1 MKKLFFSTLL
11 TLAALAQAR
20 SAVLTT
26 IPSAMTQG
34 GMLHVNVTF
43 LDQASGTFSS
53 NVESGTPQMKP
64 LALWSPGN
72 NFDVLSPWY
81 MALDPTQDA
90 RQYSNRFG
98 FLVDTGAS
106 SLIPSGKSLG
116 IRMLSSTAG
125 LGAYFYNS
133 SGAGTFAPVFQTPG
147 AGHDYVLWNGT
158 MWHAVFTMP
167 ASTPYGTPVSANF
180 EFFLADTTAAGA
192 VDYTTA
198 ASAAAGYSTTTQTVS
213 WTAIPEPSTW
223 ALLLGAAAAG
233 FAVLRRRKSS

>member
-1 MKKLFFSTLL
+1 MNKIFIATLL
-11 TLAALAQAR
+11 CLAALVQAP
-20 SAVLTT
+20 AAILTT

-34 GMLHVNVTF
+34 GMIHINVTF

-53 NVESGTPQMKP
+53 NVEAGTPQMKP

-72 NFDVLSPWY
+72 NFDAMSPWY
-81 MALDPTQDA
+81 MTLDPTQEA

-125 LGAYFYNS
+125 LGAYFYNT
-133 SGAGTFAPVFQTPG
+133 SGAGTFAPVFLTPG
-147 AGHDYVLWNGT
+147 AAHDYVLWTGT

-167 ASTPYGTPVSANF
+167 ASTAYGTSVTAGF
-180 EFFLADTTAAGA
+180 EFFLADTAAASG
-192 VDYTTA
+192 VDFTTT
-198 ASAAAGYSTTTQTVS
+198 ASAAAGYSTTTQSVS

-223 ALLLGAAAAG
+223 ALLLVAGVAA
-233 FAVLRRRKSS
+233 AVLRRRKTA